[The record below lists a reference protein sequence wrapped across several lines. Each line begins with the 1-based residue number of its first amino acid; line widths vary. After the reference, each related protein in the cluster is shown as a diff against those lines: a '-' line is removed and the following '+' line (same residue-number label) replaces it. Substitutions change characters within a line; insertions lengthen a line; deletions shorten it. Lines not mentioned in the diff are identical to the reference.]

1 METETAARG
10 AFLETVKEATREAV
24 TETEMAAREVFPA
37 VMETETAAREAFPAA
52 METET
57 AVREAFPETGREATR
72 EAVTE
77 TEMAAREVFP
87 AVMETETAAREALAE
102 TAMETETAVREA
114 FPAAV
119 KEATRD
125 AEAETAG
132 GESEE
137 TETMAA
143 APLDPEI
150 PSLPL
155 IPFRQSLPAPV
166 RPTRMLTRTTAMI
179 SVTGR
184 KTARRKLQRQVREHL
199 SCLSQRRRRQR

>member
-1 METETAARG
+1 METGMAVRE
-10 AFLETVKEATREAV
+10 AFPETVKEATRETV
-24 TETEMAAREVFPA
+24 TETARADSE
-37 VMETETAAREAFPAA
+37 ETETAAREAC
-52 METET
+52 
-57 AVREAFPETGREATR
+57 
-72 EAVTE
+72 
-77 TEMAAREVFP
+77 P
-87 AVMETETAAREALAE
+87 AVMETE
-102 TAMETETAVREA
+102 MAVREA
-114 FPAAV
+114 FPAV
-119 KEATRD
+119 RETTE
-125 AEAETAG
+125 AEA
-132 GESEE
+132 
-137 TETMAA
+137 MAA